1 MSSLTLV
8 HSQTLEDKN
17 APKKYSVGV
26 SVINNY
32 DLYRS
37 GTLVTPLG
45 YHLGDMKGMSG
56 EKTGIDLSYGL
67 DFTYAF
73 NSVLSIDFNYSLGSL
88 RGATEDDILYYE
100 SGINTYGVALNLGL
114 FSSNSGKRKLIPYF
128 RGGFGNLRY
137 NTTVKFVA
145 SDLALNR
152 LNPSESGSAS
162 TWLLGAGFKYH
173 LNDRMN
179 LFVQVEHTSIATD
192 KVDGND
198 FGNTDN
204 SILRSS
210 IGFRY
215 TFGGKSSSGKT
226 SDGNEASQAGAHNS
240 GASNYSL
247 EVTPV
252 ATTK

>member
-1 MSSLTLV
+1 
-8 HSQTLEDKN
+8 
-17 APKKYSVGV
+17 
-26 SVINNY
+26 
-32 DLYRS
+32 
-37 GTLVTPLG
+37 
-45 YHLGDMKGMSG
+45 
-56 EKTGIDLSYGL
+56 
-67 DFTYAF
+67 
-73 NSVLSIDFNYSLGSL
+73 
-88 RGATEDDILYYE
+88 
-100 SGINTYGVALNLGL
+100 
-114 FSSNSGKRKLIPYF
+114 
-128 RGGFGNLRY
+128 
-137 NTTVKFVA
+137 
-145 SDLALNR
+145 
-152 LNPSESGSAS
+152 
-162 TWLLGAGFKYH
+162 
-173 LNDRMN
+173 MN